1 MAGIEDSSHA
11 RPIAYRPAGAARACG
26 LSRSRIYE
34 AISSGK
40 LKAHKLGGAT
50 LIFDQDLRAYLNQ
63 ECARVVAA
71 VDSGASSDC
80 R

>member
-1 MAGIEDSSHA
+1 MSNSDISTLV

-50 LIFDQDLRAYLNQ
+50 LIFDHDLRAYLNQ
-63 ECARVVAA
+63 ECTRVVAA
-71 VDSGASSDC
+71 VDSGADSDC

>member
-1 MAGIEDSSHA
+1 MSNFDNSTLV

-50 LIFDQDLRAYLNQ
+50 LIFDDDLRTYLTE
-63 ECARVVAA
+63 ECTRVVA
-71 VDSGASSDC
+71 VDSGAHSD
-80 R
+80 RRL

>member
-1 MAGIEDSSHA
+1 MNNSDHSPHP

-50 LIFDQDLRAYLNQ
+50 LIFDHDLRAYLSH
-63 ECARVVAA
+63 ECKPVMANVTG
-71 VDSGASSDC
+71 VDAE